1 MIPRLHGFQLPSLL
15 LTEPLH
21 VRLVPLTIPGWS
33 TPASTPISYGPQHYH
48 ATPLSRLVADSPF
61 TQHSRP
67 FACDTSA
74 TSVTMALAGMIDP
87 TKVGKYPVV
96 LSDAL
101 LGREPKETYTGIR
114 YNHKPSSTAP
124 AKARLK
130 PDGASDDGYDLTF
143 RDNGGQYAYSG
154 TRNTDDNKYVL
165 VFDPSREVFVLH
177 KLDSTLHMNITQT
190 PSNNDPDSLRRKYP
204 HLPGSTTSGGQNKD
218 KSQKSATANTKPRPA
233 GGSGN
238 KKDRDMPFPPKKAK
252 PAQQTQTTQSSS
264 SSSKQNHAATQESD
278 DDDSSDDGLLQ
289 IEEPGG
295 PSVPPA
301 SARDFSPAFGVRRF
315 SEFVLRNTEEEDD
328 ADGEDDD
335 DNQSI
340 EHFTLPSP
348 VNRQMEESAGLI
360 SQRDTSAH
368 NTQSHYGQAQQE
380 EEESDEDAEME
391 DVQHPA
397 DRHDHGHDVDE
408 PADDDLDAELEAEM
422 MAAFEE
428 EQQDQAESDVSEE
441 E

>member
-1 MIPRLHGFQLPSLL
+1 M
-15 LTEPLH
+15 
-21 VRLVPLTIPGWS
+21 
-33 TPASTPISYGPQHYH
+33 
-48 ATPLSRLVADSPF
+48 
-61 TQHSRP
+61 
-67 FACDTSA
+67 
-74 TSVTMALAGMIDP
+74 
-87 TKVGKYPVV
+87 
-96 LSDAL
+96 
-101 LGREPKETYTGIR
+101 
-114 YNHKPSSTAP
+114 
-124 AKARLK
+124 
-130 PDGASDDGYDLTF
+130 
-143 RDNGGQYAYSG
+143 
-154 TRNTDDNKYVL
+154 L

-204 HLPGSTTSGGQNKD
+204 HLPGSTPSGGQNKE
-218 KSQKSATANTKPRPA
+218 KGQKGATSNAKPRPA

-238 KKDRDMPFPPKKAK
+238 KKGRDMAFPPKKAK

-264 SSSKQNHAATQESD
+264 SSSKQNRAATQESD

-295 PSVPPA
+295 PNVPPA

-315 SEFVLRNTEEEDD
+315 SEFVLGNTEEEDD

-348 VNRQMEESAGLI
+348 VNRQMEESAGLT

-368 NTQSHYGQAQQE
+368 NTQSHYAQAQQE
-380 EEESDEDAEME
+380 EEESDEDADAEME
-391 DVQHPA
+391 DVQHTTA
-397 DRHDHGHDVDE
+397 RRDHDHDMDE

-428 EQQDQAESDVSEE
+428 EQQDAAESDVSEE